1 MIRNYIKTIIRI
13 FWRFRLNSFIN
24 LLGLALGITAGFMIL
39 THIRDE
45 ISYDRFFPKADR
57 IYRVISE
64 AHYGDQVRNWAPT
77 APVLA
82 EEITRYYPEIEKA
95 THFRYMHD
103 LLLEYRPDGEEP
115 RLFREKWG
123 FYTDSAAL
131 EIFDIELLQGDP
143 ETALRDI
150 FSIVITPGIA
160 EKYFGDEDPMGK
172 TLFMESTVPLTVTG
186 VIKPLP
192 PNTHFKFDFLVSFN
206 TFTKQLI
213 NAGYEELYYARTWA
227 AVYTYVLLHENN
239 TGEQVESK
247 FPAFLMEY
255 FQFDGPVEELLAERN
270 FSLQPITD
278 IHLRSN
284 LEQEMRRNGNI
295 VYVLVFTLAA
305 LFILFIAGVN
315 FVNITTSQSFKRMKE
330 VGIRRVMGA
339 HRSQV
344 GRQFLGEA
352 IVVTVI
358 AAFIGLL
365 LIDLLMPLYNQ
376 LSGKSIILSQVFN
389 SRNVLMMIGVVLL
402 VGILSGIYPA
412 FFVSSFKPVESI
424 KGIKDPKSSS
434 NRLRKAL
441 LITQF
446 ILAGFLTF
454 STIII
459 YSQMNYFFKED
470 LGYEEKNLIAINV
483 SGNLQR
489 FASSNPEALKSE
501 LSSHPSILS
510 ISFISTLP
518 GQRYSVE
525 ALVPDSFPEDTDLPS
540 MRFMR
545 ADEDYITT
553 MGLELVE
560 GKDCKEMIH
569 LPHVYI
575 INEKAVESLNLASP
589 VGSRGSSTFGGEGE
603 IIGVVKDFHFA
614 SFHSLIE
621 PMVIEY
627 FNSSGEVRMGVG
639 YILIRIKSG
648 QFREALSH
656 LRETINRIVP
666 ESLFSYE
673 VLEEN
678 LKNLYGDEKH
688 VLDLFKAFA
697 LLSIFISC
705 LGLFGMSAYSSE
717 LRVKEIGIRKTFG
730 ASLSQI
736 VLSLSEEYIKFIVA
750 AVVIAIPVAWYV
762 MHRWL
767 QNFPF
772 HIRITW
778 WVAVLSILLI
788 TLVAILTVS
797 YQAIKAGLG
806 KPVDAL
812 RYE

>member
-45 ISYDRFFPKADR
+45 ISYDRFFTRADR
-57 IYRVISE
+57 IYRVTSE

-103 LLLEYRPDGEEP
+103 LLLEYRPEDGEP
-115 RLFREKWG
+115 RRFQENWG
-123 FYTDSAAL
+123 FFTDSAAL
-131 EIFDIELLQGDP
+131 EIFDIEFLQGDP
-143 ETALRDI
+143 KSALRDL
-150 FSIVITPGIA
+150 FSIVITPRIA
-160 EKYFGDEDPMGK
+160 EKYFGDEDSMGK
-172 TLFMESTVPLTVTG
+172 TLYMESTVPLTVTG
-186 VIKPLP
+186 VIKALP
-192 PNTHFKFDFLVSFN
+192 PNTHFKFDFLVSFS

-213 NAGYEELYYARTWA
+213 SAGYEELYYARTWA

-239 TGEQVESK
+239 TREQVESK
-247 FPAFLMEY
+247 FPDFLMEY
-255 FQFDGPVEELLAERN
+255 FQFDGTVEELMAVRR

-315 FVNITTSQSFKRMKE
+315 FVNIATSQSFKRMKE

-352 IVVTVI
+352 ITITVT

-365 LIDLLMPLYNQ
+365 LIDLMMPLYNQ
-376 LSGKSIILSQVFN
+376 LSGKNITLAQVFN
-389 SRNVLMMIGVVLL
+389 SENVLMMIGVVLL
-402 VGILSGIYPA
+402 VSILSGFYPA

-441 LITQF
+441 LVIQF

-459 YSQMNYFFKED
+459 YNQMDYFFKED
-470 LGYEEKNLIAINV
+470 LGFDDKNLITINV

-489 FASSNPEALKSE
+489 FASANPEALKSE
-501 LSSHPSILS
+501 ISGHPSILS
-510 ISFISTLP
+510 NSLVSTLP
-518 GQRYSVE
+518 GERYSVE

-553 MGLELVE
+553 LGLQLVE

-575 INEKAVESLNLASP
+575 INEKAVEALNLTTP
-589 VGSRGSSTFGGEGE
+589 VGSKGNSTFGGEGE

-627 FNSSGEVRMGVG
+627 FNPSGEQRMGIG
-639 YILIRIKSG
+639 HILVRIKPG
-648 QFREALSH
+648 QFTEALSH
-656 LRETINRIVP
+656 LRETINHLVP
-666 ESLFSYE
+666 ESVFSYQ

-678 LKNLYGDEKH
+678 LKSLYGDEKH

-697 LLSIFISC
+697 VLSIFISC
-705 LGLFGMSAYSSE
+705 LGLFGMSAYSAE

-736 VLSLSEEYIKFIVA
+736 VLSLSKEYIKFIVA
-750 AVVIAIPVAWYV
+750 AVLVAVPVGWYA

-772 HIRITW
+772 HIKITW
-778 WVAVLSILLI
+778 WVAALSVILI
-788 TLVAILTVS
+788 TIVALLTVS
-797 YQAIKAGLG
+797 YQAIKAGSG
-806 KPVDAL
+806 KPADAL
-812 RYE
+812 RCE

>member
-45 ISYDRFFPKADR
+45 ISYDRFFTRADR
-57 IYRVISE
+57 IYRVTSE

-103 LLLEYRPDGEEP
+103 LLLEYRPEDGEP
-115 RLFREKWG
+115 RRFQENWG
-123 FYTDSAAL
+123 FFTDSAAL
-131 EIFDIELLQGDP
+131 EIFDIEFLQGDP
-143 ETALRDI
+143 KSALRDL
-150 FSIVITPGIA
+150 FSIVITPRIA
-160 EKYFGDEDPMGK
+160 EKYFGDEDSMGK
-172 TLFMESTVPLTVTG
+172 TLYMESTVPLTVTG
-186 VIKPLP
+186 VIKALP
-192 PNTHFKFDFLVSFN
+192 PNTHFKFDFLVSFS

-213 NAGYEELYYARTWA
+213 SAGYEELYYARTWA

-239 TGEQVESK
+239 TREQVESK
-247 FPAFLMEY
+247 FPDFLMEY
-255 FQFDGPVEELLAERN
+255 FQFDGTVEELMAVRR

-315 FVNITTSQSFKRMKE
+315 FVNIATSQSFKRMKE

-352 IVVTVI
+352 ITITVT

-365 LIDLLMPLYNQ
+365 LIDLMMPLYNQ
-376 LSGKSIILSQVFN
+376 LSGKNITLAQVFN
-389 SRNVLMMIGVVLL
+389 SENVLMMIGVVLL
-402 VGILSGIYPA
+402 VSILSGFYPA

-441 LITQF
+441 LVIQF

-459 YSQMNYFFKED
+459 YNQMDYFFKVD
-470 LGYEEKNLIAINV
+470 LGFDDKNLITINV

-489 FASSNPEALKSE
+489 FASANPEALKSE
-501 LSSHPSILS
+501 ISGHPSILS
-510 ISFISTLP
+510 NSLVSTLP
-518 GQRYSVE
+518 GERYSVE

-553 MGLELVE
+553 LGLQLVE

-575 INEKAVESLNLASP
+575 INEKAVEALNLTTP
-589 VGSRGSSTFGGEGE
+589 VGSKGNSTFGGEGE

-627 FNSSGEVRMGVG
+627 FNPSGEQRMGIG
-639 YILIRIKSG
+639 HILVRIKPG
-648 QFREALSH
+648 QFTEALSH
-656 LRETINRIVP
+656 LRETINHLVP
-666 ESLFSYE
+666 ESVFSYQ

-678 LKNLYGDEKH
+678 LKSLYGDEKH

-697 LLSIFISC
+697 VLSIFISC
-705 LGLFGMSAYSSE
+705 LGLFGMSAYSAE

-736 VLSLSEEYIKFIVA
+736 VLSLSKEYIKFIVA
-750 AVVIAIPVAWYV
+750 AVLVAVPVGWYA

-772 HIRITW
+772 HIKITW
-778 WVAVLSILLI
+778 WVAALSVILI
-788 TLVAILTVS
+788 TIVALLTVS
-797 YQAIKAGLG
+797 YQAIKAGSG
-806 KPVDAL
+806 KPADAL
-812 RYE
+812 RCE

>member
-39 THIRDE
+39 THIREE

-57 IYRVISE
+57 IYRVTSE
-64 AHYGDQVRNWAPT
+64 AHYGDQVRYWAPT

-82 EEITRYYPEIEKA
+82 EEIASYYPEIEMA
-95 THFRYMHD
+95 THFRYMD
-103 LLLEYRPDGEEP
+103 DVLLEFRPDDEDPKKFHE
-115 RLFREKWG
+115 RLG
-123 FYTDSAAL
+123 FFTDSLAI
-131 EIFDIELLQGDP
+131 EMFDIELLQGDP
-143 ETALRDI
+143 KKALRDL
-150 FSIVITPGIA
+150 FSIVITPRIA
-160 EKYFGDEDPMGK
+160 QKYFGEEDPMGK
-172 TLFMESTVPLTVTG
+172 TLYLDSTVPLTVTG
-186 VIKPLP
+186 VMKPLP
-192 PNTHFKFDFLVSFN
+192 PNTHFIFDFFVSFN

-213 NAGYEELYYARTWA
+213 SAGYEGLYNARTWA

-239 TGEQVESK
+239 TREQVESK
-247 FPAFLMEY
+247 FPDFLMEY

-295 VYVLVFTLAA
+295 VYVFVFTIAA

-315 FVNITTSQSFKRMKE
+315 FVNIATSQSFKRMKE
-330 VGIRRVMGA
+330 VAIRRITGA
-339 HRSQV
+339 HRNQI

-352 IVVTVI
+352 ITVTVI

-365 LIDLLMPLYNQ
+365 LIDLMMPLYNQ
-376 LSGKSIILSQVFN
+376 LSGKSIILAQVFN
-389 SRNVLMMIGVVLL
+389 WENVLMMVGVVLL
-402 VGILSGIYPA
+402 VGILSGVYPA
-412 FFVSSFKPVESI
+412 FFVSSFKPVDSI

-434 NRLRKAL
+434 SRLRKAL
-441 LITQF
+441 LVIQF

-454 STIII
+454 STITI
-459 YSQMNYFFKED
+459 YNQMNYFLKED
-470 LGYEEKNLIAINV
+470 LGFDEKNLVAINL
-483 SGNLQR
+483 SGNLLR

-501 LSSHPSILS
+501 VSSHPSI
-510 ISFISTLP
+510 ISSSFVSTLP

-525 ALVPDSFPEDTDLPS
+525 RLVPDSFPEGMDLPT

-545 ADEDYITT
+545 ADEDYLST

-560 GKDCKEMIH
+560 GNDCKEMIN

-575 INEKAVESLNLASP
+575 INEKAVDALDLKTP
-589 VGSRGSSTFGGEGE
+589 VGTKGSSSFGGSGE
-603 IIGVVKDFHFA
+603 VIGVVKDFHFA
-614 SFHSLIE
+614 SFRSNIE
-621 PMVIEY
+621 PMVVEY
-627 FNSSGEVRMGVG
+627 FNPSSERRMGIG
-639 YILIRIKSG
+639 YLLVRIKPG
-648 QFREALSH
+648 QFTEAISH
-656 LRETINRIVP
+656 LRETINRLVP

-678 LKNLYGDEKH
+678 LKRLYRDEKH

-705 LGLFGMSAYSSE
+705 LGLFGMSAYSAE
-717 LRVKEIGIRKTFG
+717 LKVKEIGVRKTFG
-730 ASLSQI
+730 ASLSQV
-736 VLSLSEEYIKFIVA
+736 VLLLAKEYMKFIVI
-750 AVVIAIPVAWYV
+750 AVIIAIPVAWYV
-762 MHRWL
+762 MYQWL

-772 HIRITW
+772 HITITW
-778 WVAVLSILLI
+778 WITALSILLI
-788 TLVAILTVS
+788 TVVAILTIS